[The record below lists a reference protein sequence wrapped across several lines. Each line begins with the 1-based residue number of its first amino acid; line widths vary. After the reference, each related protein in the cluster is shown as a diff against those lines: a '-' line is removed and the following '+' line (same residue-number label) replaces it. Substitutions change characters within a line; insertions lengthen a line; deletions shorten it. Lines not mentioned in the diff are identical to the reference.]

1 MSYSRNEG
9 GYDNPSPWATT
20 APDEGNDMSKLLE
33 SLRNSAGSGTMSNL
47 ATSLVAQAVQKRPG
61 GMLIGETHFG
71 GQGSAPMGGPS
82 FNNSEPHGGDRYI
95 DRSGGRDDYPRG
107 SDNLAPLSNSSIQG
121 SAPMGGPSFNNR
133 EPFGGDGYID
143 RSGGRDDYPR
153 GSDNLAPLSNSS
165 RSQPPFRRSRSR
177 SRDNCPP
184 PPLSGENHFSAP
196 MGGPSFNNSEPR
208 EEDRYIDRFGGRDD
222 DASYFVRDDYPS
234 GQGSAPM
241 GGPSFNDSE
250 LHRGDRYND
259 RSGGRDDY
267 PRERDNLAPLSNS
280 SRSKPPF
287 RRSRS
292 RQSHCREVPRW
303 EIFMGQELR
312 FWQDMGRMADFPAFI
327 ASKSFDL

>member
-1 MSYSRNEG
+1 
-9 GYDNPSPWATT
+9 
-20 APDEGNDMSKLLE
+20 
-33 SLRNSAGSGTMSNL
+33 
-47 ATSLVAQAVQKRPG
+47 
-61 GMLIGETHFG
+61 
-71 GQGSAPMGGPS
+71 
-82 FNNSEPHGGDRYI
+82 
-95 DRSGGRDDYPRG
+95 
-107 SDNLAPLSNSSIQG
+107 
-121 SAPMGGPSFNNR
+121 
-133 EPFGGDGYID
+133 
-143 RSGGRDDYPR
+143 
-153 GSDNLAPLSNSS
+153 
-165 RSQPPFRRSRSR
+165 
-177 SRDNCPP
+177 
-184 PPLSGENHFSAP
+184 

-259 RSGGRDDY
+259 RSGGR
-267 PRERDNLAPLSNS
+267 ERDSLAPLSNS

-292 RQSHCREVPRW
+292 RQSHYREVPRW

-312 FWQDMGRMADFPAFI
+312 FGQDMGRMADFPAFI

>member
-95 DRSGGRDDYPRG
+95 DRSGGRDDYPSG
-107 SDNLAPLSNSSIQG
+107 QG
-121 SAPMGGPSFNNR
+121 SAPMGGPSFNNSEPHGGNRYKDRSGGRDDDVLYFVRDDYPSGQSSFNNR

-165 RSQPPFRRSRSR
+165 RS
-177 SRDNCPP
+177 
-184 PPLSGENHFSAP
+184 
-196 MGGPSFNNSEPR
+196 
-208 EEDRYIDRFGGRDD
+208 
-222 DASYFVRDDYPS
+222 
-234 GQGSAPM
+234 
-241 GGPSFNDSE
+241 
-250 LHRGDRYND
+250 
-259 RSGGRDDY
+259 
-267 PRERDNLAPLSNS
+267 
-280 SRSKPPF
+280 KPPF

-292 RQSHCREVPRW
+292 RQSHCRKVPRW

>member
-71 GQGSAPMGGPS
+71 GQGSAPMGELS
-82 FNNSEPHGGDRYI
+82 FNNREPHGGDRYI
-95 DRSGGRDDYPRG
+95 DNRSGGRD
-107 SDNLAPLSNSSIQG
+107 SDAL
-121 SAPMGGPSFNNR
+121 
-133 EPFGGDGYID
+133 
-143 RSGGRDDYPR
+143 
-153 GSDNLAPLSNSS
+153 
-165 RSQPPFRRSRSR
+165 
-177 SRDNCPP
+177 
-184 PPLSGENHFSAP
+184 H
-196 MGGPSFNNSEPR
+196 
-208 EEDRYIDRFGGRDD
+208 
-222 DASYFVRDDYPS
+222 FVRDDYPS

-312 FWQDMGRMADFPAFI
+312 FGQDMGRMADFPAFI